1 MKTKKDKRGRPPI
14 EDEHFIEE
22 FLEFYASREP
32 YYTPETVPASVM
44 INWALKKK
52 GKENTPENRRDV
64 TAHTRQFMPGTERYN
79 AEKYNPLLDA
89 FRQKYKHIT
98 TFQTHENLSLTASL
112 IPEVVKKLIE
122 DGEFTTADLVALVRV
137 NNETAKHIQTE
148 GREDRQ
154 EIVDTAGNKSANE
167 TNIKKATKALELM
180 KK

>member
-32 YYTPETVPASVM
+32 YYKPETVPASVM
-44 INWALKKK
+44 INWVLEKKE
-52 GKENTPENRRDV
+52 KEDTPENRKEV

-79 AEKYNPLLDA
+79 PEKYSLLNA
-89 FRQKYKHIT
+89 FRQKYSHIT

-112 IPEVVKKLIE
+112 IPQVVQKLIE
-122 DGEFTTADLVALVRV
+122 NGDFTIADLVALVRV
-137 NNETAKHIQTE
+137 NNETAKHIQSE

-154 EIVDTAGNKSANE
+154 EVVGAAGDRNVNE
-167 TNIKKATKALELM
+167 KNIQRATKALEMM
-180 KK
+180 KN